1 VSTAAYA
8 VGVSRRPCSG
18 IASSLSDEPTEHEL
32 TQEELEEQDAE
43 PLPDREAMSI
53 IDPNLSPTPPVPA
66 DDGGFA
72 GDEPPPDPT
81 NV

>member
-1 VSTAAYA
+1 V
-8 VGVSRRPCSG
+8 
-18 IASSLSDEPTEHEL
+18 TEESKQDQL
-32 TQEELEEQDAE
+32 TEEELEEQGAE

-53 IDPNLSPTPPVPA
+53 IDPNLSPSPPVPT

-72 GDEPPPDPT
+72 GEEPPPDPT

>member
-1 VSTAAYA
+1 V
-8 VGVSRRPCSG
+8 
-18 IASSLSDEPTEHEL
+18 SDESTEHEL
-32 TQEELEEQDAE
+32 TEEELEEEDAE

-53 IDPNLSPTPPVPA
+53 IDPNLGPTPPIPT